1 MTRDDVH
8 SNYSPT
14 RTNTTMVSHRLL
26 FLTVIC
32 GLLASKVFA
41 QDEDPEESEEGNEPK
56 GPPPEYVTLTVA
68 GKTVKGIK
76 AKGKDNDLEYLS
88 FRGIRYAK
96 APVGDLRF
104 KVRFFGIIA
113 GGIEVS
119 YIFVNVIF

>member
-1 MTRDDVH
+1 M
-8 SNYSPT
+8 
-14 RTNTTMVSHRLL
+14 
-26 FLTVIC
+26 
-32 GLLASKVFA
+32 
-41 QDEDPEESEEGNEPK
+41 
-56 GPPPEYVTLTVA
+56 TVA

-104 KVRFFGIIA
+104 KVSFFGIIA
-113 GGIEVS
+113 GGKEVS

>member
-32 GLLASKVFA
+32 SLLASKVFA
-41 QDEDPEESEEGNEPK
+41 QDEDPEESEEGNEPT

-76 AKGKDNDLEYLS
+76 AKAKDNFRLDPAAFWKETKFAEGRMMIS
-88 FRGIRYAK
+88 FA
-96 APVGDLRF
+96 
-104 KVRFFGIIA
+104 
-113 GGIEVS
+113 VS
-119 YIFVNVIF
+119 RLFEHPFDE

>member
-1 MTRDDVH
+1 
-8 SNYSPT
+8 
-14 RTNTTMVSHRLL
+14 MVSHRLL

-32 GLLASKVFA
+32 SLLASKVFA
-41 QDEDPEESEEGNEPK
+41 QDEDPEESEEGNEPT

-104 KVRFFGIIA
+104 KVRFFGIKA

-119 YIFVNVIF
+119 YIFVNAIFLGPC